1 MKKGNDQIISGV
13 CSGISEYL
21 GIKDPI
27 WVRLIFA
34 LGGFVWVYVILMF
47 LMEEPSNEN

>member
-1 MKKGNDQIISGV
+1 MKKGKDKVLDGV
-13 CSGISEYL
+13 CSGLSEHL

-34 LGGFVWVYVILMF
+34 LGGFVWLYVLLMF
-47 LMEEPSNEN
+47 LMEEPENEN